1 MAHAA
6 QWEVLPDTP
15 TRIEAVAERCRRLV
29 SRRALVGAGVAMV
42 PLPGLDW
49 LTDVALLLKLIPEI
63 NREFGLTPEQVER
76 LAPDRRVVVYKAIT
90 AGGGMLIGRV
100 VTRELVMTLLRV
112 VGVRLTTQQ
121 AAKFVPVAGQ
131 AVSALLTFSAL
142 KYVCEQHIRQC
153 MEVARQLALP
163 APAVLAQATT
173 LPDMAAI
180 AARFAPTVVN
190 ISVTGSRKV
199 STAQDSPS
207 DPGAE
212 ADGAPG
218 ADDTDA
224 MRDFLRNFQQRFG
237 GLPPQVKL
245 PVRGEGSGLI
255 VQGDL
260 TRADGHAERR
270 AAIEDARQ
278 RLMTEFYQ
286 SGRGRLSW
294 EEVEHMGC
302 RELEAIVCSYHRC
315 KPLFT
320 LARQVI
326 GCHKNTETLV
336 LAAADAVLRARAQR
350 H

>member
-1 MAHAA
+1 MAAVRA
-6 QWEVLPDTP
+6 EWEVLPDTP

-163 APAVLAQATT
+163 APA
-173 LPDMAAI
+173 AA
-180 AARFAPTVVN
+180 
-190 ISVTGSRKV
+190 
-199 STAQDSPS
+199 
-207 DPGAE
+207 
-212 ADGAPG
+212 
-218 ADDTDA
+218 
-224 MRDFLRNFQQRFG
+224 
-237 GLPPQVKL
+237 
-245 PVRGEGSGLI
+245 
-255 VQGDL
+255 
-260 TRADGHAERR
+260 H
-270 AAIEDARQ
+270 
-278 RLMTEFYQ
+278 
-286 SGRGRLSW
+286 
-294 EEVEHMGC
+294 
-302 RELEAIVCSYHRC
+302 
-315 KPLFT
+315 
-320 LARQVI
+320 
-326 GCHKNTETLV
+326 
-336 LAAADAVLRARAQR
+336 
-350 H
+350 